1 MAIKKF
7 QDLQVEHPQR
17 YEVTDN
23 AGTENLKTIKF
34 SPGKVYQEGTK
45 ETAVI
50 FNNIQKNGLYT
61 VIGTRAIEGTEEMY
75 DVELEGLEEFG
86 IFDINLQLVVNA
98 KNTTNSPKLRLL
110 NEKYSFVNNN
120 GTISIGDLAANNI
133 YIVKIDTVKK
143 TAFLIESDKLQK
155 GTYSGKASDLDN
167 DKYDKTGGVIKGY
180 PKVQIPG
187 YSQYGMGTFSGIYE
201 NNDPSWLVG
210 RNNEKARTILRNYNT
225 NNKTSEI
232 ILEANAGNNI
242 LTGTNEN
249 GLETVFYNTL
259 NFYPI
264 SSLENDSEVLP
275 ASAASSKKLFKFYKG
290 NTGISTTV
298 YYIQDNRT
306 KYPGF
311 IYLDRSVSP
320 NVPYRCLTE
329 NNDVTPTSNF
339 MPADNNNIA
348 RILNE
353 TRKETSYTLTSNSG
367 NLNLIFIKIGRIVTV
382 HITTTG
388 DTINGEL
395 NNKILPE
402 SFKPSTNTF
411 LGFPAINGSPYINIQ
426 TTGVLRSY
434 DNGATMHT
442 KTTTT
447 QYNLTQSY
455 IANEY

>member
-1 MAIKKF
+1 MQGVFTKF
-7 QDLQVEHPQR
+7 LQLWIPNKTDKGSV
-17 YEVTDN
+17 VTDVFEPNFTKLDQN
-23 AGTENLKTIKF
+23 AETINKT
-34 SPGKVYQEGTK
+34 
-45 ETAVI
+45 
-50 FNNIQKNGLYT
+50 
-61 VIGTRAIEGTEEMY
+61 
-75 DVELEGLEEFG
+75 
-86 IFDINLQLVVNA
+86 
-98 KNTTNSPKLRLL
+98 L
-110 NEKYSFVNNN
+110 N
-120 GTISIGDLAANNI
+120 
-133 YIVKIDTVKK
+133 
-143 TAFLIESDKLQK
+143 
-155 GTYSGKASDLDN
+155 DLDN
-167 DKYDKTGGVIKGY
+167 DKYDKTGGIIKGY

-187 YSQYGMGTFSGIYE
+187 LTQYGVGTFSGIYE

-275 ASAASSKKLFKFYKG
+275 ASAASSKKLFEFYKG

-367 NLNLIFIKIGRIVTV
+367 NFNLVFIKIGRIVTV
-382 HITTTG
+382 YITTTG
-388 DTINGEL
+388 DTINSEL

-402 SFKPSTNTF
+402 RFKPSTNTF

>member
-1 MAIKKF
+1 MGILTNFLKLLKPEPNDF
-7 QDLQVEHPQR
+7 VD
-17 YEVTDN
+17 VTKHISENYDKLDKN
-23 AGTENLKTIKF
+23 AE
-34 SPGKVYQEGTK
+34 
-45 ETAVI
+45 
-50 FNNIQKNGLYT
+50 
-61 VIGTRAIEGTEEMY
+61 
-75 DVELEGLEEFG
+75 
-86 IFDINLQLVVNA
+86 
-98 KNTTNSPKLRLL
+98 TTNKTLTDLGNNKL
-110 NEKYSFVNNN
+110 
-120 GTISIGDLAANNI
+120 D
-133 YIVKIDTVKK
+133 
-143 TAFLIESDKLQK
+143 K

-180 PKVQIPG
+180 PKVQIPE
-187 YSQYGMGTFSGIYE
+187 YSQYGMGTLSGTYE
-201 NNDPSWLVG
+201 NNEPSWLVG
-210 RNNEKARTILRNYNT
+210 RNNEKTRTILRNYNT
-225 NNKTSEI
+225 NGKTSEI

-249 GLETVFYNTL
+249 GLEAVFYNTL

-264 SSLENDSEVLP
+264 SSLENASEILP
-275 ASAASSKKLFKFYKG
+275 ASAASSKKLFEFYKG
-290 NTGISTTV
+290 NTGITTTV

-311 IYLDRSVSP
+311 IYLDRSVVP

-353 TRKETSYTLTSNSG
+353 TRKETAYTLTSNSG
-367 NLNLIFIKIGRIVTV
+367 NFTLVFIKIGRIVTV
-382 HITTTG
+382 YITTTG
-388 DTINGEL
+388 ETINNEL
-395 NNKILPE
+395 NGKTLPE
-402 SFKPSTNTF
+402 SFKPSTNVF
-411 LGFPAINGSPYINIQ
+411 LGFPAINGSPYINVQ
-426 TTGVLRSY
+426 TTGAIRSH